1 MGRDRPITRLA
12 AMPGTKLV
20 TGLVGLA
27 ALAAAMAGCGSS
39 ADKTLDQA
47 DAQSLNAKVVAV
59 ENAVAAG
66 NCENAQVAAQDFIN
80 AVNDLPDTATTAT
93 KDALRE
99 AGDSLKSLASDPT
112 QCQQAGA
119 TGVGGA
125 QPTTTTTTPPPTTST
140 PTTTTTTS
148 TTSTTS
154 TTTTKEAPPPENG
167 NGNGNEGPGG
177 DQGGGSGAG
186 DSGSGGGA
194 GGTGGTGGTGA
205 GGIGKK

>member
-47 DAQSLNAKVVAV
+47 DAQSLNDKVVAV

-112 QCQQAGA
+112 QCQQAGT

-125 QPTTTTTTPPPTTST
+125 QPTTTTTSTPPPTTST
-140 PTTTTTTS
+140 PTTTT